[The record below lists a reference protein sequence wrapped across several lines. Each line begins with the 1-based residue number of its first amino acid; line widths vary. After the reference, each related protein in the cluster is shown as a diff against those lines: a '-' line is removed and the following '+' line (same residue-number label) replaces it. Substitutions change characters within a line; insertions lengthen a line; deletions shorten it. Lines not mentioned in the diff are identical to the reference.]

1 MKERTKTRRR
11 RKIKTETRKRTINY
25 IYIYIYTI
33 RTHSQLIPAVQ
44 NLPLYCSITISL
56 AGSLIL

>member
-1 MKERTKTRRR
+1 MKERTITTRR

-25 IYIYIYTI
+25 ILYIYTI